1 MKKISKILSDTS
13 LELPGVVREY
23 AYSIEEAELII
34 TKGKDGI
41 ILNDEKMTK
50 EIKESITNVS
60 QAFPKERTIDIRK
73 NKSKRNWYRWYL

>member
-1 MKKISKILSDTS
+1 MKKNLAKILSDTS

-41 ILNDEKMTK
+41 I
-50 EIKESITNVS
+50 
-60 QAFPKERTIDIRK
+60 PKR
-73 NKSKRNWYRWYL
+73 